1 MNPNDFT
8 HQSLQAIQSAQQLA
22 RELRHQAIEPEHI
35 AYELLRLPEGV
46 TQSLMR
52 SIDQDYQQ
60 LVSVLYAELQDM
72 SHSSQAEA
80 GQYMSA
86 KTSQVFQKAKDLQES
101 FQDSFIG
108 ADTLFVAC
116 LEYLPSL
123 TAHVSLETVMKH
135 MKQQRQ
141 SNPIHSQN
149 AEQTMDAL
157 LKYGTDFTE
166 RARSGKLDPVIGR
179 DEEIRRIM
187 QILLRRT
194 KNNPVLIG
202 EPGVGKTAVIEGLA
216 LRVINGDV
224 PDGLKDKRIV
234 SLEVSALLAGAKFRG
249 DFEERLKA
257 IIQEVTQ
264 AAGEVILFIDE
275 LHTIVGA
282 GKSEGSVDAG
292 NMLKPALAR
301 GELHMI
307 GATTL
312 KEYREI
318 EKDAALERR
327 FQPVTVAEPSTE
339 DTISILRGI
348 KERYELHHGV
358 RITDP
363 ALISA
368 TQLSQRYISDR
379 QLPDKAIDLV
389 DEAAAKL
396 RMQLES
402 APEEID
408 FLQRRTMQL
417 EIEKQA
423 LSKERDA
430 KSKSRREEI
439 NTELKELTDQ
449 VSTLKTDW
457 EKEREI
463 LQSLRSTQTELDN
476 IRVEIDRAERE
487 YDLNRAAEL
496 KYKTLPDQEAKLQ
509 ATEQSL
515 AQARFV
521 TLEVTEEH
529 IAEVISRWT
538 HIPVDKL
545 LEGEKERL
553 MHLEE
558 ELHKR
563 VIGQEEAV
571 ESVARAIRR
580 SRSGLKDPDRPIGS
594 FLFLG
599 PTGVGKTELAKSLT
613 EILFTTPDSLRRIDM
628 SEYMEKHSVA
638 RLIGAPPGYVGYEE
652 GGQLTEIVRRNPYS
666 VILLDEI
673 EKAHSDVFH
682 TLLQVLDDGR
692 LTDGQGRT
700 VDFRNTVIIMTSNL
714 ASDKILEHS
723 DETSV
728 QEIEQIVRKEL
739 QNFFRPE
746 FLNRL
751 DDITIFHG
759 LTQQQ
764 LIAIVD
770 IQLSRLHQR
779 LSEQSITLDLTS
791 EAKEYLAQ
799 RGFDPVMGARPLKRI
814 ITREIEDPL
823 ALKLLD
829 SELTAGDS
837 IKVAKSS
844 EGLTFEVVNPN

>member
-1 MNPNDFT
+1 MNPDDYT
-8 HQSLQAIQSAQQLA
+8 HQSLQAIQAAQQSA
-22 RELRHQAIEPEHI
+22 RDARHQAIEPEHL
-35 AYELLRLPEGV
+35 ALELVQISEGA
-46 TQSLMR
+46 TQSLVHAVEVDPEQIVTVLR
-52 SIDQDYQQ
+52 S
-60 LVSVLYAELQDM
+60 ALQDIPIT
-72 SHSSQAEA
+72 SDEQA
-80 GQYMSA
+80 GQYLGSR
-86 KTSQVFQKAKDLQES
+86 TGQVLAKAKELQQS
-101 FQDSFIG
+101 LGDAFIG

-123 TAHVSLETVMKH
+123 QSHVQIETLINHMKH
-135 MKQQRQ
+135 QRQ
-141 SNPIHSQN
+141 SHPINSQN

-157 LKYGTDFTE
+157 SKYGTDFTE

-179 DEEIRRIM
+179 DEEIRRAM

-216 LRVINGDV
+216 LRIVNGDV
-224 PDGLKDKRIV
+224 PDGLKNKRIV

-257 IIQEVTQ
+257 IIEEVTT

-312 KEYREI
+312 REYREI

-327 FQPVTVAEPSTE
+327 FQPVTIGEPSAE

-358 RITDP
+358 RIADP
-363 ALISA
+363 ALIA
-368 TQLSQRYISDR
+368 AAQLSQRYISDR
-379 QLPDKAIDLV
+379 QLPDKAIDLI

-402 APEEID
+402 SPEEID
-408 FLQRRTMQL
+408 QLQRRTMQL

-423 LSKERDA
+423 LTKEKDERSKQRL
-430 KSKSRREEI
+430 KEI
-439 NTELKELTDQ
+439 DTELKTSMDQ
-449 VSTLKTDW
+449 VSALRSEWD
-457 EKEREI
+457 KERAI
-463 LQSLRSTQTELDN
+463 LQTLRATQTELDT
-476 IRVEIDRAERE
+476 IRVEIERAERE

-496 KYKTLPDQEAKLQ
+496 KYKTLPEQEAKLQ
-509 ATEQSL
+509 ETEQAL
-515 AQARFV
+515 AGARFV

-538 HIPVDKL
+538 NIPVDKL
-545 LEGEKERL
+545 LEGEKDRL
-553 MHLEE
+553 MNLEA
-558 ELHKR
+558 ELHRR
-563 VIGQEEAV
+563 VIGQDEAIG
-571 ESVARAIRR
+571 SVARAIRR

-599 PTGVGKTELAKSLT
+599 PTGVGKTELAKALT
-613 EILFTTPDSLRRIDM
+613 ELLFTTQESLRRLDM
-628 SEYMEKHSVA
+628 SEYMEKHAVA
-638 RLIGAPPGYVGYEE
+638 RLIGSPPGYVGYEE

-666 VILLDEI
+666 VILFDEI
-673 EKAHSDVFH
+673 EKAHPDVFH

-714 ASDKILEHS
+714 ASDKILEHTGS
-723 DETSV
+723 TE
-728 QEIEQIVRKEL
+728 EIESVVRQEL
-739 QNFFRPE
+739 QSFFRPE

-751 DDITIFHG
+751 DDVTIFHG
-759 LTQQQ
+759 LTREQ
-764 LIAIVD
+764 LVSIVD
-770 IQLSRLHQR
+770 IQLQRLHQR
-779 LSEQSITLDLTS
+779 LSEQTITLHLT
-791 EAKEYLAQ
+791 EAAKDYLAT

-823 ALKLLD
+823 AMKLLD
-829 SELTAGDS
+829 DEIRAGDA
-837 IKVAKSS
+837 VQVEATPT
-844 EGLTFEVVNPN
+844 GLTFELLAKA